1 LKATVL
7 NTSKVFA
14 ETVNPM
20 PQQFTYKDN
29 ETGRTVTFNQDTEP
43 TEEQIAAKF
52 EAETTVAPKAEAPV
66 APQPTAVAPAIQPA
80 PAPFRVLP
88 DDEILDGAKRLRE
101 LGKEG
106 PEVEAFIAK
115 ARKEQRDNENR
126 LLDEG
131 DISKVGQLAD
141 AAETVAKATAQAGAE
156 GLTIGLAASLGQRA
170 GAALPGVLKIPGV
183 PAGGAL
189 SGIAAD
195 YAVQAA
201 QAAASG
207 QPFRYDIP
215 RGLGTGFM
223 SAIPGM
229 PMAAAASPAMQTARQ
244 GMPALT
250 RTLEYFLSRSPAE
263 IAKNIYGTVGGAA
276 IEKAARGEGALTGEE
291 MAKATGIGYAGGR
304 VGAAATPARARPT
317 IKDQIAFD
325 DVANVRRREWM
336 ELGGLVDPSTSN
348 RDSTLNKALKTASGT
363 RGQDQIAIKNQ
374 NLTDKLAREDMRFP
388 SSPDGTALPLSDK
401 NYQSY
406 LNELGTSLR
415 KIEALGQNFP
425 SLIDSY
431 KTARDEARDA
441 WVAWRAAKAAP
452 SGRGTAQELAN
463 AQRLQVL
470 ADTAGN
476 AVDQALVAANQTN
489 LKNEWRAANKLFSKT
504 YNNWAAT
511 IDGRIDA
518 SILAD
523 MHGEGQIKRLSGN
536 QKLIAEMAQGD
547 APVMRHPSV
556 IQGEKIGV
564 SPAAATFA
572 ASVASLPG
580 GLLGGLSQGLSGAA
594 YGAGAAAVAGGLAG
608 PAAARG
614 IMASPFYQKTL
625 GFARPEYGSNRPA
638 TPANIARFVT
648 EFGMSS
654 PSMAPATSILQ
665 FQQ

>member
-1 LKATVL
+1 
-7 NTSKVFA
+7 
-14 ETVNPM
+14 M

-52 EAETTVAPKAEAPV
+52 EAE
-66 APQPTAVAPAIQPA
+66 APAASDQAQPA
-80 PAPFRVLP
+80 GGLRSSAAAAPLAAPFAAPAAAPASVP
-88 DDEILDGAKRLRE
+88 FKVMSDDEILDGAKRLRE

-115 ARKEQRDNENR
+115 ARKEQRDYENR

-131 DISKVGQLAD
+131 DLSKVGQLAD
-141 AAETVAKATAQAGAE
+141 AAETVAKATARAGAE
-156 GLTIGLAASLGQRA
+156 GLTIGLAASIGQRA
-170 GAALPGVLKIPGV
+170 GAGLPGMLKVPGV
-183 PAGGAL
+183 PIGGAL
-189 SGIAAD
+189 SGMAAD
-195 YAVQAA
+195 YAIQAA
-201 QAAASG
+201 ESAGTG
-207 QPFRYDIP
+207 QPFRYDVP

-223 SAIPGM
+223 SSIPGM
-229 PMAAAASPAMQTARQ
+229 GMAAGVSPMMQAARQ
-244 GMPALT
+244 NVPALT

-263 IAKNIYGTVGGAA
+263 IAKNVFGTVGGAA
-276 IEKAARGEGALTGEE
+276 VEKAARGEGALTGEE
-291 MAKATGIGYAGGR
+291 LAKATGVGYAGGR
-304 VGAAATPARARPT
+304 MGAAVTPARARPT

-336 ELGGLVDPSTSN
+336 DLGGLVDPSTSN
-348 RDSTLNKALKTASGT
+348 RESTLNKALKTASGT

-374 NLTDKLAREDMRFP
+374 NITDKLAREDMRFP
-388 SSPDGTALPLSDK
+388 TASDGTALPLSDQNYK
-401 NYQSY
+401 NY

-425 SLIDSY
+425 ALIDSY

-463 AQRLQVL
+463 AQRLQAL

-476 AVDQALVAANQTN
+476 AVDQALVASNQTN
-489 LKNEWRAANKLFSKT
+489 LKNEWRAANKLFTKT

-523 MHGEGQIKRLSGN
+523 MHGEGQVKRLSGN

-580 GLLGGLSQGLSGAA
+580 GLLGLSQGLSGAA
-594 YGAGAAAVAGGLAG
+594 YGAGAAALAGGLAG

-614 IMASPFYQKTL
+614 IMASPLYQKTL
-625 GFARPEYGSNRPA
+625 GFARPEYGATRPS
-638 TPANIARFVT
+638 TPANIARFAT
-648 EFGMSS
+648 EFGMSA